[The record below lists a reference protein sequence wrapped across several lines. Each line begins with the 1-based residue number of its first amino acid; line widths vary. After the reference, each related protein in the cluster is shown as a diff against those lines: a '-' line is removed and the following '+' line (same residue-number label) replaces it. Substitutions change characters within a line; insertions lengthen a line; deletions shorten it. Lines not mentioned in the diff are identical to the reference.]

1 MCRKRHGLAV
11 CSSRAANSLFGA
23 TLSAGTAA
31 CIIISRGHKAAADG
45 QAEELPRSLPEAAA
59 PEAKRSCFATTLY
72 K

>member
-11 CSSRAANSLFGA
+11 CSSRAANSLPAA

-31 CIIISRGHKAAADG
+31 CIIILRGHKTAGDG

>member
-11 CSSRAANSLFGA
+11 CMKHSGEQ
-23 TLSAGTAA
+23 SACRNLIRRHCRLHNDIARILLAG
-31 CIIISRGHKAAADG
+31 DG